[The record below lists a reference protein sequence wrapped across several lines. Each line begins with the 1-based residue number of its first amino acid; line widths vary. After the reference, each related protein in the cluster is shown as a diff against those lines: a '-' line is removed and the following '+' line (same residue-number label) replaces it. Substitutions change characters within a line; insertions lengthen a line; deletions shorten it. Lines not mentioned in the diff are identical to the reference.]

1 MPDGRKEF
9 GKTIY
14 ESPEKYFTDE
24 MMEKIDE
31 AAKEEFSYGS
41 KGEGNG

>member
-1 MPDGRKEF
+1 MPDGGKEF

>member
-14 ESPEKYFTDE
+14 DSPEKYFTDE
-24 MMEKIDE
+24 IMKKIDE
-31 AAKEEFSYGS
+31 VAKEEFSYGFR
-41 KGEGNG
+41 GEEDG